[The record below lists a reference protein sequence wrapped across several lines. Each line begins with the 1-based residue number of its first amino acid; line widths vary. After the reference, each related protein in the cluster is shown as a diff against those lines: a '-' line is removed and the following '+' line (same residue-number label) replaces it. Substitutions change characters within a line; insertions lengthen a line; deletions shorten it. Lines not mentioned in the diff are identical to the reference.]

1 MPRKTRGKTTS
12 KTVHTARQQRREPTP
27 AEQKLWSALRDRRLA
42 GLKFRRQHPF
52 GPYVLDYFCVEHQL
66 EVEADGGI
74 HLAPDQM
81 AHDANRTEYLQQNG
95 IRVLRFTNE
104 EIMNDFYNVLKK
116 IAQTALSPSPVVRQ
130 ERGQGSEAGEA

>member
-12 KTVHTARQQRREPTP
+12 KTVHTARAQRYQPTP
-27 AEQKLWSALRDRRLA
+27 AEQKLWSALRDRHLA

-74 HLAPDQM
+74 HLAPDQQD
-81 AHDANRTEYLQQNG
+81 HDANRAEYLQEHG
-95 IRVLRFTNE
+95 VRILRFTNE
-104 EIMNDFYNVLKK
+104 EIMNDFYNVLKR
-116 IAQTALSPSPVVRQ
+116 IAQATCPPSPDANSSVR
-130 ERGQGSEAGEA
+130 RGG